1 MTTRRPTPWPGDPF
15 DAAETPGLQVT
26 PSGESSAA
34 RRDSLSDHVPVDNC
48 PGLRVTPSDGGP
60 VAGGGTP
67 SDQASAL
74 RDMPSDES
82 SGLRDMPS
90 DELRT
95 PRVTR
100 VAATPAPRVP
110 SSDVLPGDGPLGERL
125 ADAVTASD
133 APDVVFALSRH
144 GRRTVLSGG
153 TGPPPPLPR
162 EDLRYEIG
170 SATKT
175 FTGLLLA
182 RLIHDGRL
190 SGGEPATAF
199 LDGGRPAGE
208 APVTL
213 AHLITH
219 TSGLPALP
227 AGFFLRGLPAWH
239 TNPYARFPAA
249 RVVDAFLRH
258 RPRHR
263 PGTRWRYS
271 NYGVA
276 VLGHALAAATGTPWE
291 DLLTDQVL
299 RPLGLNG
306 TTLRADDSGFD
317 ALGHGKDGESPVPA
331 FDAGGFQ
338 AAGAVRATPHDL
350 LTFLEDHL
358 APAGAPP
365 RAGRGPARGAPP
377 RAPAGHRAPAR
388 PHHRL
393 VRSPDRRRTDV
404 LPQRCD
410 PRPAGVPGL
419 LPRHRHGSGRGVH
432 PPLPRPRPVPGHRV
446 RAADRGVA
454 GPARRRRH
462 VPRRRRTALT
472 LRHTRCHRAGVRVG
486 AHAPCAWWVCRHR

>member
-1 MTTRRPTPWPGDPF
+1 MTPRRHASWQGEQF
-15 DAAETPGLQVT
+15 DAPRATPA
-26 PSGESSAA
+26 AA
-34 RRDSLSDHVPVDNC
+34 R
-48 PGLRVTPSDGGP
+48 
-60 VAGGGTP
+60 
-67 SDQASAL
+67 
-74 RDMPSDES
+74 
-82 SGLRDMPS
+82 
-90 DELRT
+90 
-95 PRVTR
+95 
-100 VAATPAPRVP
+100 PAPRVQSP
-110 SSDVLPGDGPLGERL
+110 DLALDDGPLDARL
-125 ADAVTASD
+125 ADAVSAAD

-153 TGPPPPLPR
+153 TAPAPPLSR

-170 SATKT
+170 SAAKT

-182 RLIHDGRL
+182 RLIHSKLL

-199 LDGGRPAGE
+199 LDKRRPTGAN
-208 APVTL
+208 PVTL

-227 AGFFLRGLPAWH
+227 SGFFLRALPAWH
-239 TNPYARFPAA
+239 TNPYGRFQAA

-317 ALGHGKDGESPVPA
+317 ALGHGKDGRSPVPA

-350 LTFLEDHL
+350 LTFLEAHL
-358 APAGAPP
+358 DPTGPSPQLAAALREVRRPVLRRGIGHRHVHTTAWFCHPTDGGPMYFHSGATLGQQALLGFRPDTGTALAAVCTRRFRAHDPFLAGAY
-365 RAGRGPARGAPP
+365 A
-377 RAPAGHRAPAR
+377 
-388 PHHRL
+388 
-393 VRSPDRRRTDV
+393 
-404 LPQRCD
+404 
-410 PRPAGVPGL
+410 L
-419 LPRHRHGSGRGVH
+419 L
-432 PPLPRPRPVPGHRV
+432 
-446 RAADRGVA
+446 
-454 GPARRRRH
+454 
-462 VPRRRRTALT
+462 TEE
-472 LRHTRCHRAGVRVG
+472 
-486 AHAPCAWWVCRHR
+486 